1 MVHAVGLHVSRD
13 ATVRVE
19 PPAKRVGFAAV
30 IARYVGVVG
39 ISKVISCKG
48 RQQGKITY
56 N

>member
-19 PPAKRVGFAAV
+19 PPAKRVGFTVV

-39 ISKVISCKG
+39 ISKVISCKEGSRG
-48 RQQGKITY
+48 R
-56 N
+56 